1 MLVLIGMWI
10 AGYMTGADRGVVYIR
25 AEYPESIDK
34 INEAVLELRES
45 GIFRRRYFWKSI
57 QF

>member
-1 MLVLIGMWI
+1 MLVLVGMWI

-45 GIFRRRYFWKSI
+45 GILGEGILEVNSI
-57 QF
+57 